1 MSACYNGQ
9 WLPKITKLAFPMT
22 GGVLYDVFDQ
32 RIVVRQ
38 DFQVRQAFQP
48 DAKRDA
54 VRLESL
60 TYSVDLTTYP
70 GKLLAVAPEELAAPR
85 VDGAV
90 REGTLHYRASV
101 VGASG
106 KVVAARVP
114 IRVRLLAT
122 GRVIEEFYRGTGP
135 DGAFAGSLPLP
146 INDKAYAL
154 EITELLGGKAA
165 RLDAAIGPPAEPS
178 FAERNEVE
186 IQRSTQIAALL
197 EDARKSG
204 LTLVTANAKILAT
217 EQVKVLSDAL
227 KLHGVGLRIA
237 AETPKEATP
246 GTYLAVGCL
255 QGVGDMLGPMLRS
268 AREQNL
274 LDFPLT
280 ESVVPGPG
288 RGLVSAVYAARG
300 WKENMIALV
309 GGDTAGLAK
318 TIKSFVEW
326 ASVGQATPDTPTANV
341 RHSLT
346 YTLAGK
352 PADAPG
358 VPKLSEMTG
367 PRLAGLTVAPDGKHL
382 LLTAEGFLKNLA
394 LVRDEGTL
402 GRVVTA
408 CRVAQSHRA
417 PLSPYVS
424 ADARLI
430 GASGRVTADMGDA
443 FYLIDAANGT
453 RRAFA
458 GFGDVPPQTHA
469 FAATSSGDTVV
480 TGGVYGIV
488 CWKKDAAAPAG
499 WKEAWAVDYW
509 REFDKLDW
517 PVANDKERV
526 PQFNAYIPGGAEY
539 VLVVFNEFS
548 QNGWVTPE
556 NFCRGYVA
564 ALDLA
569 DGKQRW
575 RFDVPVPNTQV
586 WPALVMTPGGKRLL
600 LKVQLGGWNRETFR
614 YFILD
619 SQQGR
624 SIGVWDSIA
633 TPATIALCSATGRI
647 AVAYGS
653 GREHGEAQ
661 ARLLEV
667 RAADG
672 KLLYNIVRDSLPVSL
687 AFSAD
692 GKRLFVADDS
702 GNLTCLDDNG
712 ARLWQTTPGCA
723 LGLASGPEQAAA
735 SRLYAAG
742 RDGRLRAY
750 DVEGKLLWSLD
761 MTPAMKDDH
770 PTELLVQAGRFEP
783 AEIHRAVRPS
793 TCSAKV
799 PDGPNL
805 LAGCKPGQQEV
816 KNAEGKVT
824 GHIAVATNGKAS
836 LSVGGTSGW
845 MSQGRVEIKPEVLA
859 NGRTDDGDT
868 PWLHP
873 HEMFWDGCAGRQVY
887 ATIEFAQPTDV
898 RAVTVYEAPK
908 FEASWPTQGLIQVWD
923 EKLKQWSTVKMG
935 LFLHGP
941 VTTYEVN
948 LKGVTKLRYVP
959 WSNYFRNFHT
969 SEIEV
974 R

>member
-1 MSACYNGQ
+1 M
-9 WLPKITKLAFPMT
+9 
-22 GGVLYDVFDQ
+22 
-32 RIVVRQ
+32 
-38 DFQVRQAFQP
+38 
-48 DAKRDA
+48 RD
-54 VRLESL
+54 
-60 TYSVDLTTYP
+60 
-70 GKLLAVAPEELAAPR
+70 
-85 VDGAV
+85 
-90 REGTLHYRASV
+90 GTLHYRATV
-101 VGASG
+101 MGASG

-114 IRVRLLAT
+114 IRVRLLAN
-122 GRVIEEFYRGTGP
+122 GRIVEELYRGTGP
-135 DGAFAGSLPLP
+135 DGVFTGSLPLP
-146 INDKAYAL
+146 INDNAYTL
-154 EITELLGGKAA
+154 EVTELLGGKAA
-165 RLDAAIGPPAEPS
+165 RMEVERGPSAESS
-178 FAERNEVE
+178 FAARNDVE
-186 IQRSTQIAALL
+186 IQRSAQIAALL
-197 EDARKSG
+197 DDARKSG
-204 LTLVTANAKILAT
+204 LTLVMANAKIVAP
-217 EQVKVLSDAL
+217 EQVKALSDAL
-227 KLHGVGLRIA
+227 KQGDVELRVA

-255 QGVGDMLGPMLRS
+255 QGANDMLGPMLRS

-288 RGLVSAVYAARG
+288 RGLVSAVFAARG
-300 WKENMIALV
+300 WKENMIVLV

-318 TIKSFVEW
+318 TIEAFAKW
-326 ASVGQATPDTPTANV
+326 VGAGQVYQPGSTAGQV
-341 RHSLT
+341 RLESLT
-346 YTLAGK
+346 YTLTGK
-352 PADAPG
+352 PATAPG

-367 PRLAGLTVAPDGKHL
+367 PRLAGVSVAPDGKHL

-394 LVRDEGTL
+394 LVRDEGTQ
-402 GRVVTA
+402 GRVVSA

-424 ADARLI
+424 ADARFI

-443 FYLIDAANGT
+443 FYLIDAAGGT

-458 GFGDVPPQTHA
+458 GFGDMPPQTHA

-526 PQFNAYIPGGAEY
+526 PQFNAYIPVGADY

-564 ALDLA
+564 ALNLA

-575 RFDVPVPNTQV
+575 RFDVPVPNTQL
-586 WPALVMTPGGKRLL
+586 WPALVMTPDGKRLV

-619 SQQGR
+619 PQQGK
-624 SIGVWDSIA
+624 SVGTWDSIA
-633 TPATIALCSATGRI
+633 TPATMALSSATGRI

-661 ARLLEV
+661 GRLLEV
-667 RAADG
+667 RAPDG
-672 KLLYNIVRDSLPVSL
+672 KLLHNTVWDSLPVSL
-687 AFSAD
+687 AVSAD
-692 GKRLFVADDS
+692 GKRLFVADDA
-702 GNLTCLDDNG
+702 GNLSCLDDSG
-712 ARLWQTTPGCA
+712 ARLWQTAPGCA
-723 LGLASGPEQAAA
+723 LGLASSPEKAAA
-735 SRLYAAG
+735 ARLYAAG

-750 DVEGKLLWSLD
+750 DLDGKLLWSLD
-761 MTPAMKDDH
+761 MTAAMKDDR
-770 PTELLVQAGRFEP
+770 PAELLVQAGRFGP
-783 AEIHRAVRPS
+783 ADVCRAVRPT

-845 MSQGRVEIKPEVLA
+845 MSQGRVEIKPETLA

-887 ATIEFAQPTDV
+887 ATIEFAQPTEV
-898 RAVTVYEAPK
+898 RAVTVYEDPK
-908 FEASWPTQGLIQVWD
+908 FPASWPTQGLIQLWD

-935 LFLHGP
+935 LFLQGP
-941 VTTYEVN
+941 VQTYEVK